1 MMKPRWILLDLN
13 GTLLDPGGVGEPLGL
28 SRGGSLA
35 ALDDAI
41 LGSMAE
47 TLSGSYRPLPEFLR
61 AALVCRAGTDSGIDE
76 AMQRAKTMP
85 PYPDCAAALERL
97 RSAGIS
103 TGVLTNSERHAAEYG
118 LEAASLIDF
127 LEFVAGSDEVEAF
140 KPDPRVYRLG
150 LKRTG
155 AVPEDVCM
163 VASHWWDLM
172 GAARMGMRTGWVKR
186 DGRELMRAEPPPDFQ
201 ASALDALAVELSS

>member
-1 MMKPRWILLDLN
+1 MKPRWILLDLN

-28 SRGGSLA
+28 SREASLA

-47 TLSGSYRPLPEFLR
+47 TLSGAYRPLPEFLR
-61 AALVCRAGTDSGIDE
+61 AALVGRAVTDSGIDE
-76 AMQRAKTMP
+76 AMERAKMMP

-103 TGVLTNSERHAAEYG
+103 TGVLTNSGRDTAEEGLKAAG
-118 LEAASLIDF
+118 LLDF
-127 LEFVAGSDEVEAF
+127 FEFVAGSDEVEAF

-150 LKRTG
+150 LERAG

-186 DGRELMRAEPPPDFQ
+186 DGRELMRAGPSPDLQ
-201 ASALDALAVELSS
+201 AYALDELAVKLSS